1 MNPAERAVLVE
12 KLRASRDALV
22 AGLDGTSELQAKFKP
37 SPDAWSIEEIVEH
50 LALAEN
56 GMYRL
61 MTAYSEP
68 SESKSD
74 SMREETFEKLG
85 TDRRRK
91 IGAPERV
98 RPTGRYGS
106 LANAL
111 NQFLANR
118 DRTMVYVDRCQEDL
132 RMRITTHPLGSISC
146 RECVALMIGHP
157 LQHLEQI
164 REVQACPAFPSPGPR
179 PADS

>member
-1 MNPAERAVLVE
+1 MMDPAERAALVE

-22 AGLDGTSELQAKFKP
+22 EELAGVSDTQAKFKP
-37 SPDAWSIEEIVEH
+37 ASDRWSIEEIVEH
-50 LALAEN
+50 LAVAEH

-68 SESKSD
+68 LESPAD
-74 SMREETFEKLG
+74 SKREEAFERLG

-91 IGAPERV
+91 LGAPERV

-106 LANAL
+106 LSKAL
-111 NQFLANR
+111 NQFTANR
-118 DRTMVYVDRCQEDL
+118 ERTIQYVGSCQDDL
-132 RMRITTHPLGSISC
+132 RMRITSHLLGRISG

-164 REVQACPAFPSPGPR
+164 REVQASPEYPR
-179 PADS
+179 